1 MDFSPFYT
9 LLLENLP
16 VALCA
21 FALGFGV
28 GFMFCRILDTRPI
41 TKIESFCKNPH
52 KVGIVEIQRGNKTIA
67 ISCIYRIKGNICTQT
82 NAPCIKL

>member
-1 MDFSPFYT
+1 MDFSLFYI

-28 GFMFCRILDTRPI
+28 GFMFCRILDARPVI
-41 TKIESFCKNPH
+41 KIESFCKNPH

>member
-1 MDFSPFYT
+1 MDFSLFYVI
-9 LLLENLP
+9 LFENLP
-16 VALCA
+16 VALGA

-28 GFMFCRILDTRPI
+28 GFMFCRILDTRPVI
-41 TKIESFCKNPH
+41 KIESFCKNPH